1 MKRLFRYLKTYQWY
15 FIPAIGAMFLAIAL
29 DMFNPRIQK
38 TIVDEV
44 IIAGKPHFFKTLLLG
59 LLGITLGRVILG
71 YCKEY
76 LFDYGGQKVAADL
89 RRDLFDHIQSL
100 SFSFFDSANTGE
112 LMARLKEDVDNIWR
126 TIAFGAMLFTE
137 QLIYFLVASS
147 LMFIL
152 NWKLALV
159 CLTMMPFIA
168 WLAFQ
173 LENQIGNIY
182 DKISDQAVRMNT
194 TAQENIAGIRLVKA
208 FGREKHEIQ
217 KFLAQNEQN
226 YQLNIE
232 QARILGKYYPG
243 IELLTNVSVVL
254 TTAVG
259 GWLVMR
265 DEISIGML
273 VAFSNYIFM
282 LIWPMRMLGWLTNML
297 AQCRASL
304 KKLEDL
310 FQEVPAVQE
319 PAQPIIPHKITGHLV
334 FENAGF
340 EYNGAPI
347 LKNIQLDVK
356 PGQTIAIMGMTGS
369 GKSSLINLIGRF
381 YDCTEGNIYIDG
393 INIKDWPLELLRRQI
408 AVVMQDTF
416 LFSDTIAENIK
427 LGNPEA
433 TAAQISQAATA
444 AKVDEFLDELP
455 DGLETVIGERGI
467 GLSGGQKQRI
477 SIARALIKN
486 CPILILD
493 DATSNLDMETEYQIQ
508 KALEE
513 YPGVTKL
520 IIAHRISAVKNATEI
535 IVMDDGQI
543 MERGTHQQLLALK
556 QRYYETYREQFRDI
570 LDMQNEEAG

>member
-168 WLAFQ
+168 WLAFR

>member
-59 LLGITLGRVILG
+59 LLAITLGRVILG

-168 WLAFQ
+168 WLAFR